1 MPSPGSDL
9 LLTSL
14 GRRPVRNSSFSDFR
28 FPNEYMQPVGPD
40 FQKQLGILK
49 THSNPAI
56 CFLRCPMQ
64 DIRSV
69 ALHCNRTGKRH
80 QHCLSCDHTTPAR
93 CIPLYKFHGQRD
105 DVIDC
110 GIPSRSHQLPHKPLR
125 RDTERTTRPVFLG
138 TVAQQALSSESH
150 GLPHGQSSLARPAIL
165 RRPRRSPRDHHQ
177 TPTLPGGRRAAFQR
191 PRSPRAAESWG
202 LTDWGHAVTLSR
214 WKSDGS
220 SLAVKMVSSAA
231 EPPSSSDVKAEGHM
245 TIKFREENVLAK
257 LQIRAFEFGKS
268 LGTIEK

>member
-150 GLPHGQSSLARPAIL
+150 GLPHGQSSLARPAICTAPPAPL
-165 RRPRRSPRDHHQ
+165 SPRPSPDTDTARRPARSFPATTQSARGRVLGSHGLGPRCH
-177 TPTLPGGRRAAFQR
+177 F
-191 PRSPRAAESWG
+191 
-202 LTDWGHAVTLSR
+202 VT
-214 WKSDGS
+214 
-220 SLAVKMVSSAA
+220 V
-231 EPPSSSDVKAEGHM
+231 
-245 TIKFREENVLAK
+245 
-257 LQIRAFEFGKS
+257 
-268 LGTIEK
+268 EK